1 MRPTRVQK
9 LLLVLL
15 IDGVLLLVGATGLE
29 LYLRLRGVPPYL
41 RTYPGQHQDQAGR
54 APWLQPDE
62 YFGWISNKTR
72 SDINPQ
78 GFRDPTDF
86 NILPPGA
93 NSGRTMILG
102 DSFMWG
108 ANVEVSA
115 TVAQQLQRLVGADY
129 QILNLGV
136 PGWGIDQMYLAYLKY
151 VAALHPKIVL
161 LAYIDEDVARVLE
174 AYRAEAGMTKPSFSI
189 ISGRLVL
196 RDAHAGR
203 SPLDGLIGK
212 SILASRIAESVI
224 RLTVARSIVCKI
236 FETIGSDTASR
247 GIRFAVMRIPT
258 RELRGFGARVAWHQ
272 TGFETCVSSGGGQYL
287 DPLADVMKVA
297 NWEDD
302 FYVADGHTSAVGN
315 KFLARWLLGRVFE
328 PTRGSFH

>member
-1 MRPTRVQK
+1 MRPTLVQK
-9 LLLVLL
+9 VLLVLL
-15 IDGVLLLVGATGLE
+15 IDVVLLLVGATGLE

-41 RTYPGQHQDQAGR
+41 RTYPGQYQDQPGR
-54 APWLQPDE
+54 APWLQADQ

-72 SDINPQ
+72 SGINPQ

-86 NILPPGA
+86 DILPTSA
-93 NSGRTMILG
+93 NSGRVMILG

-108 ANVEVSA
+108 PYVEVSA
-115 TVAQQLQRLVGADY
+115 TVAQQLQRLLGTDY

-151 VAALHPKIVL
+151 MAALQPKIVV

-196 RDAHAGR
+196 REAHAGP
-203 SPLDGLIGK
+203 SSLSALMGK
-212 SILASRIAESVI
+212 SILASRIAESVY

-258 RELRGFGARVAWHQ
+258 RERSGLGARVAWHQ
-272 TGFETCVSSGGGQYL
+272 TGFEGCVASGGGQYL

-297 NWEDD
+297 NWQDD

-315 KFLARWLLGRVFE
+315 RFFAQWLVGKVFE
-328 PTRGSFH
+328 PILRSSQ